1 MRPLSLVYICLVVFS
16 FVPRLFA
23 QCTPPSIS
31 VTPAN
36 PTCGTAATLDAGAG
50 WASYHWTD
58 GYGYDYGTARTATT
72 DFSGTYTVAVDDGAG
87 CATSASVT
95 VTVNDFALARVPAAA
110 CPSALIQNVEIVGAT
125 GAYSWNLTNGTIV
138 NNYGRSI
145 DLTIDGTAPAVVTA
159 SVDTGNGCVMSQSAT
174 IAVASPL
181 SSATVSA
188 ASSTICQGSSTTI
201 TATPTGGSGSYTV
214 VWHAYGDTVNA
225 TTPVITV
232 SPAATAW
239 YYADV
244 TDNYGCGSA
253 TTNAV
258 QVTVTPVSAAI
269 TAPDNAC
276 TNVTSTASGP
286 EFSADTTYAWSIDGG
301 GVIQWGQGS
310 TGIGFVPGPNG
321 STLSLT
327 VNNQGCTA
335 SSSKFVGALP
345 VPAQPAITVTGST
358 TFCTGGSVR
367 LTSSPANTY
376 SWSDGETTQEIVV
389 NSSGSYAVTVRN
401 AAGCTSASSEPVTVT
416 VLNAPFAAVSGGGTV
431 CAGASATISASLSGT
446 APFTVTW
453 SDGAVQTISSGTTA
467 SRSVSPSASTNYTV
481 TAISDATGCL
491 GASGGNAYVVVHV
504 PPTASVSGSTTIC
517 SGSSATITAS
527 LTVSGYPVNVTW
539 SDGATQQI
547 TSGTA
552 ATRTVSP
559 AATTTYSVT
568 SVSDPLC
575 TGTSSGSATV
585 TVDAAPAITAQPAS
599 VTIRKN
605 SSTTLSVTAT
615 SPRPMTYQW
624 YTGTSGNTSSP
635 IAGATSSSYAT
646 PRLATTTSYWVRV
659 SNSCG
664 ATNSATATVT
674 VH

>member
-1 MRPLSLVYICLVVFS
+1 
-16 FVPRLFA
+16 
-23 QCTPPSIS
+23 
-31 VTPAN
+31 
-36 PTCGTAATLDAGAG
+36 
-50 WASYHWTD
+50 
-58 GYGYDYGTARTATT
+58 T

-87 CATSASVT
+87 CSTSASVT

-110 CPSALIQNVEIVGAT
+110 CPNALIQNVEIVGAT

-138 NNYGRSI
+138 NNYGRNI

-188 ASSTICQGSSTTI
+188 ASSTICQGSSTTV
-201 TATPTGGSGSYTV
+201 TATPAGGSGSYTV
-214 VWHAYGDTVNA
+214 VWHAYGDTVNV
-225 TTPVITV
+225 TTPTITV
-232 SPAATAW
+232 SPATNAW

-244 TDNYGCGSA
+244 TDNYGCGSV

-276 TNVTSTASGP
+276 TNVISTASGP
-286 EFSADTTYAWSIDGG
+286 EFSASTTYAWSIDGG
-301 GVIQWGQGS
+301 GTIAWGQGS
-310 TGIGFVPGPNG
+310 TGIGFTPGPNG

-327 VNNQGCTA
+327 VNNSGCTA

-345 VPAQPAITVTGST
+345 VPAQPTITASGPT
-358 TFCTGGSVR
+358 TFCAPGSVT

-376 SWSDGETTQEIVV
+376 SWSTGETTQQIVV
-389 NSSGSYAVTVRN
+389 STSGSYSVTVQS
-401 AAGCTSASSEPVTVT
+401 AAGCTSASSQPVVVT
-416 VLNAPFAAVSGGGTV
+416 AMNPPFAAVSGGGSV
-431 CAGASATISASLSGT
+431 CAGGSTTIGASLSGA
-446 APFTVTW
+446 APFSVTW
-453 SDGAVQTISSGTTA
+453 SDGVTQNIASGTTA
-467 SRSVSPSASTNYTV
+467 TRTVAPSSSTNYTV
-481 TAISDATGCL
+481 TSISDASGCTGS
-491 GASGGNAYVVVHV
+491 SGGNAYVAVHV
-504 PPTASVSGSTTIC
+504 PPAAAVSGSTTIC
-517 SGSSATITAS
+517 AGSSATITAS

-539 SDGATQQI
+539 SDGFTQQI
-547 TSGTA
+547 TSGTS

-559 AATTTYSVT
+559 AANTTYTVT

-575 TGTSSGSATV
+575 AGTSSGSATV
-585 TVDAAPAITAQPAS
+585 TVDVAPTITTQPAS

-605 SSTTLSVTAT
+605 SSTTLSVMAT
-615 SPRPMTYQW
+615 SPRPISYQW

-635 IAGATSSSYAT
+635 IAGATGSSYQT
-646 PRLATTTSYWVRV
+646 PRLSATTSYWVRV